1 MLGKLDA
8 NVFRTYEKKQALD
21 RSREERNFVID
32 ERLHCLERALPK
44 FVTKEENEADM
55 KEKVDLHMLEE
66 MKSMLEKT
74 KQVNL

>member
-1 MLGKLDA
+1 M
-8 NVFRTYEKKQALD
+8 
-21 RSREERNFVID
+21 ID

-44 FVTKEENEADM
+44 FVTREENEADM